1 MTAAFFDGED
11 FTVKVV
17 FVDEVK
23 GLEVG
28 IEGMLGIEG
37 IAGIEGVYGESVEC
51 RDEATSDCNGRRRRL
66 LVFVRMRHI
75 NALLVC
81 VTTTYHLVGDGI
93 DGIHATDGS
102 V

>member
-1 MTAAFFDGED
+1 MSDSFFFSSQPCLEESICVTAAFFDGED

-51 RDEATSDCNGRRRRL
+51 RDEATSD
-66 LVFVRMRHI
+66 
-75 NALLVC
+75 
-81 VTTTYHLVGDGI
+81 
-93 DGIHATDGS
+93 
-102 V
+102 

>member
-51 RDEATSDCNGRRRRL
+51 RDEATSDTL
-66 LVFVRMRHI
+66 S
-75 NALLVC
+75 
-81 VTTTYHLVGDGI
+81 VTVLTAASMPRFDR
-93 DGIHATDGS
+93 
-102 V
+102 

>member
-66 LVFVRMRHI
+66 LVFE
-75 NALLVC
+75 NAIV
-81 VTTTYHLVGDGI
+81 VTPTVTPTTTYHLVGDGI
-93 DGIHATDGS
+93 YGIHDTDGS